1 MPDFSINLGESFDN
15 FFNLTEIFY
24 DEDNDVLMAADECW
38 DSAAQQALPEWFHWD
53 SDETK
58 FYGTA
63 EANEDFYYC
72 LSVYDSYGEGIT
84 EYFKFFVNEMP
95 TANQDTFTYT
105 FKARNDFSCYE
116 DPFED
121 PDEEMLNLTAELC
134 DGVWPVWLFFE
145 LVEGSNAWM
154 LVGIS
159 D

>member
-1 MPDFSINLGESFDN
+1 
-15 FFNLTEIFY
+15 
-24 DEDNDVLMAADECW
+24 
-38 DSAAQQALPEWFHWD
+38 
-53 SDETK
+53 
-58 FYGTA
+58 
-63 EANEDFYYC
+63 
-72 LSVYDSYGEGIT
+72 
-84 EYFKFFVNEMP
+84 MP

-159 D
+159 DQRYDDFCIRITASDILNENTSVYVHITFENNPPEITSIEDISVTVGKAFKYTSDSTSVTDRDNDEIIVEQCEGEEKID